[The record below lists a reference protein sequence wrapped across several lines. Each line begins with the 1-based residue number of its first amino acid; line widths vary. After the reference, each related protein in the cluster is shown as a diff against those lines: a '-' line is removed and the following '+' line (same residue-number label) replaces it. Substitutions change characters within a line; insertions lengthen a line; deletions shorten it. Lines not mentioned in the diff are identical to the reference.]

1 MRLTAMLAVSSLIAS
16 FSVNLFLADSQ
27 QDWFEKSSLN
37 NKMINAQTNANLITV
52 WLHCGLAVFF
62 TGATFYTVFDL
73 REEARDLYRETHREK
88 CKVKDY
94 EWLKART
101 LHVRGL
107 LPKDRRGDMLKNEI
121 NKILEPINGKVLDI
135 VVVPDF

>member
-1 MRLTAMLAVSSLIAS
+1 MRLVALMAVSSLIVS
-16 FSVNLFLADSQ
+16 FSVNLFVADGQ
-27 QDWFEKSSLN
+27 QDWFDRSAIN
-37 NKMINAQTNANLITV
+37 NKTLSPVTA

-62 TGATFYTVFDL
+62 TLATFYTVFDL
-73 REEARDLYRETHREK
+73 REEARDLYKETQREK

-107 LPKDRRGDMLKNEI
+107 LPKDRRGDMLKNEL
-121 NKILEPINGKVLDI
+121 NLMLEPINGQVLDI
-135 VVVPDF
+135 VVIPDF